1 MRGLV
6 ALSDLYSLYT
16 GARICTMIEGDRGF
30 SFALV
35 DAYTRYGT
43 AATLPLV
50 AHLPCAVVFVSWFH
64 QLRRRIG
71 LTAPDRFGDG
81 PGWAIGSWL
90 IPVGALWLPYRVA
103 LEMWSAAT
111 PAPADGGVGR
121 ARRWPVHLWWALF
134 VASVLLPR
142 PVRRPAAR
150 RRRRPPRGPRRPG
163 TAAGRRRPRPGGRRR
178 GGVLPDPADGP
189 VRTRRPAGADAP
201 PAGAGRRT
209 PAAAHAARGSRPAV
223 TAGCTHGQGRAAGRP
238 PPGNFFRTRGWR
250 NPSCPPDPRPRP
262 GSAAFTAP

>member
-6 ALSDLYSLYT
+6 ALSDLYSVYT

-35 DAYTRYGT
+35 DAFDAAYTRYGT

-50 AHLPCAVVFVSWFH
+50 AYLPCAVVSVSWFH

-111 PAPADGGVGR
+111 PASADGGVGR
-121 ARRWPVHLWWALF
+121 ARNWPVHLWWRCSSRAC
-134 VASVLLPR
+134 SSTGS
-142 PVRRPAAR
+142 
-150 RRRRPPRGPRRPG
+150 PPCGSTPP
-163 TAAGRRRPRPGGRRR
+163 TTS
-178 GGVLPDPADGP
+178 
-189 VRTRRPAGADAP
+189 TR
-201 PAGAGRRT
+201 
-209 PAAAHAARGSRPAV
+209 
-223 TAGCTHGQGRAAGRP
+223 
-238 PPGNFFRTRGWR
+238 
-250 NPSCPPDPRPRP
+250 
-262 GSAAFTAP
+262 SAAPWDSRWPPTSSTW